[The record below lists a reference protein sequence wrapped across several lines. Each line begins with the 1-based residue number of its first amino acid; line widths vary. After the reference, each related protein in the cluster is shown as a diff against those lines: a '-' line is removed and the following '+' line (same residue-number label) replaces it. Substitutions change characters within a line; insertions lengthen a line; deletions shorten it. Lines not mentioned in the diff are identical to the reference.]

1 MCDPGTAAFQFL
13 TPQPLQAAS
22 GQPSAAAASQVMR
35 SRSRQSGRARA
46 SASALP
52 GGGAGT
58 TASASATAPCATRS
72 RSSHIRGGGRAHAS
86 VDTEPANNVTSPADE
101 GGGVEHRRRDQSAAA
116 GQLATASR
124 LARPP
129 TRGRLS
135 GGLPPGFVYIG
146 RGGPRVGL
154 PPSPWAN
161 RTRVIGSCTA
171 AEAVAMFE
179 RDLAQHD
186 HMRARLPG
194 LLGRT
199 LVWHCAPADP
209 CHADAIIADAVA
221 YVRDIPG
228 ECPSFRGPRALC
240 VFGGQGELA
249 TCLAQWGYAAAVLDK
264 PRKCPR

>member
-1 MCDPGTAAFQFL
+1 MCDPGTAAFHIL

-46 SASALP
+46 STSALT

-72 RSSHIRGGGRAHAS
+72 RSSPIRGGGRAHAS

-101 GGGVEHRRRDQSAAA
+101 GGGVEHRRGDQPAAA

-135 GGLPPGFVYIG
+135 GGAPPGFYIG

-171 AEAVAMFE
+171 AEAVAMFQ
-179 RDLAQHD
+179 RDLAQ
-186 HMRARLPG
+186 
-194 LLGRT
+194 T
-199 LVWHCAPADP
+199 
-209 CHADAIIADAVA
+209 IICVQ
-221 YVRDIPG
+221 G
-228 ECPSFRGPRALC
+228 CRGFL
-240 VFGGQGELA
+240 E
-249 TCLAQWGYAAAVLDK
+249 
-264 PRKCPR
+264 